1 MIKTRAIVQSL
12 FSGLKRLRA
21 HTAYCAPIH
30 LSFEQ
35 ELRAGRHD

>member
-1 MIKTRAIVQSL
+1 MIKTRAALKLIY
-12 FSGLKRLRA
+12 SGLKKLRA

-35 ELRAGRHD
+35 DFRAGRHD